1 MTITFVDST
10 GLPAV
15 DAYRQVSIAT
25 GTKLIN
31 IAGQVSWDVRG
42 QTVGKGD
49 LAAQVERSY
58 LNVGLALDAAGAS
71 FSDVVK
77 LTAYVVDWTPDK
89 MQQFGEGVARAAAA
103 LGVAPLAPATL
114 IGVAALHIP
123 EHLVEIEAMA
133 VVD

>member
-1 MTITFVDST
+1 MTVTFVDST